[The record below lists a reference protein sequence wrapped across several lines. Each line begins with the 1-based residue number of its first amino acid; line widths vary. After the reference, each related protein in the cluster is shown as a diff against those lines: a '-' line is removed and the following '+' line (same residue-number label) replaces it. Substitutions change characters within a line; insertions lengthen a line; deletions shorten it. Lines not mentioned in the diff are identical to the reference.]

1 MSMSVLKRDVS
12 RDDVFWWKPLT
23 GFTWVDFHQAVDEI
37 EELSAET
44 RHQTTI
50 VVNPQGDLPR
60 GNAIPHL
67 GRLFNLLKTSDV
79 IHCFVIVLNSQH
91 PVSKMLMPMVLRVYG
106 VPDKFVMVQTLEQAG
121 AEIQKHS

>member
-1 MSMSVLKRDVS
+1 MSVLERDVS
-12 RDDVFWWKPLT
+12 LGHVFWWSPPI

-37 EELSAET
+37 KELSAEIL
-44 RHQTTI
+44 HPMTI
-50 VVNPQGDLPR
+50 VAHPQGDLPR

-79 IHCFVIVLNSQH
+79 IHCFVIVLDSQH

-106 VPDKFVMVQTLEQAG
+106 VPDKFVMVQTLEQAL
-121 AEIQKHS
+121 AEIEKHN